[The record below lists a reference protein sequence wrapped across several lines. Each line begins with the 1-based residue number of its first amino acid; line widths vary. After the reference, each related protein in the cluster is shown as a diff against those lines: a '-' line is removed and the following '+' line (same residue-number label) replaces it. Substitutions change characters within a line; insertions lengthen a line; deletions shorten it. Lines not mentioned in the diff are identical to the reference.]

1 MKTIS
6 ATVNNQNLVIAPSV
20 ISVAESVNAYAIK
33 ISYDA
38 EWEGADK
45 IVTFKGANGKAFAI
59 KDEGTEPGVIIPWE
73 VLRCPGK
80 VSVGVMGY
88 IGSEMKLATTGIYD
102 RNTFIVLPAAFGLQE
117 ALTPTPDIYQKL
129 LQTIDSLNGKIG
141 NLNDLNTEAKNN
153 LVAAINEVLKAAGVT
168 EIKDDTGESLT
179 GSVPLKTINNQSILG
194 SGNIKIKGGG
204 VTATVEGTTVI
215 FTDESGVA
223 VNNNTLIIGEE

>member
-1 MKTIS
+1 MKTIN
-6 ATVNNQNLVIAPSV
+6 ANVKDQNLIIAPSV
-20 ISVAESVNAYAIK
+20 ISVAESVNAYALK
-33 ISYDA
+33 ITYDA

-45 IVTFKGANGKAFAI
+45 IVTFKGSNGKAIAI
-59 KDEGTEPGVIIPWE
+59 KDEGTETGVIIPWE
-73 VLRCPGK
+73 ILRCPGK

-88 IGSEMKLATTGIYD
+88 FGSEMKLATTGIYD
-102 RNTFIVLPAAFGLQE
+102 RNTFIVLPASFGLQE

-129 LQTIDSLNGKIG
+129 LQAIAAEDKKIG
-141 NLNDLNTEAKNN
+141 QLANLDTNDKSN
-153 LVAAINEVLKAAGVT
+153 LVAAINEVLKTAGVT
-168 EIKDDTGESLT
+168 EIKDDTGVSLT

-215 FTDESGVA
+215 FTDESGVV

>member
-6 ATVNNQNLVIAPSV
+6 ATVKNQNLVIAPSV

-33 ISYDA
+33 ITYDA
-38 EWEGADK
+38 EWTGADK

-59 KDEGTEPGVIIPWE
+59 KDEGTEAGVVIPWE

-88 IGSEMKLATTGIYD
+88 FGSEMKLATTGIYD

-129 LQTIDSLNGKIG
+129 LQTIDSLNNKIG
-141 NLNDLNTEAKNN
+141 NLNCLNTEAKNN
-153 LVAAINEVLKAAGVT
+153 LVAAINEVLKTAGVT
-168 EIKDDTGESLT
+168 EIKDDTGASLT